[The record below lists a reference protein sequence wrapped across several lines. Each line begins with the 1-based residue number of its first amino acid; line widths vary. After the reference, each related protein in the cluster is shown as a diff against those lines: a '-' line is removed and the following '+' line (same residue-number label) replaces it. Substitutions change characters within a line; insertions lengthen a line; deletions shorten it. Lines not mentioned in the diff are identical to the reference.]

1 MLRTTL
7 RTSFSLLLVL
17 ASMSAVAQLTPVPA
31 SQVSGETFTASDGS
45 FTVDAPKDWKW
56 FRMPSQDPR
65 VEQFVAIDPG
75 NRISFMMSV
84 TADPE
89 RSEIVEEF
97 MEGMGDGMERS
108 APQTGWNVTDYRFEK
123 SAVPL
128 KGAYRYSY
136 TATNDAG
143 TVKHRFGYIAGNAVK
158 YNFLLSTT
166 DAKESPEFKQF
177 VSSFRLKSR

>member
-1 MLRTTL
+1 MLRTFQCL
-7 RTSFSLLLVL
+7 FFSLLLVI
-17 ASMSAVAQLTPVPA
+17 ASSAIAQSLTPVPA
-31 SQVSGETFTASDGS
+31 SQVSGDTFTASDGS

-56 FRMPSQDPR
+56 FRMPAQDPQ

-75 NRISFMMSV
+75 NRISFLMTV
-84 TADPE
+84 TVDPE
-89 RSEIVEEF
+89 RSEIVDEF
-97 MEGMGDGMERS
+97 MQGMGDGMERS

-123 SAVPL
+123 SSVPL

-166 DAKESPEFKQF
+166 DEKESPEFKKF